1 VPASNKG
8 KGKAGP
14 KATDKGKDGED
25 NVVYDYHENSVHDL
39 ALRAQVLQG
48 YDEFKVR
55 VSCRLLF
62 VHANGAIY
70 GLLLHRIA
78 YARIFHVY
86 PRYTGTTGT
95 GATAGEV
102 LYGVGVEVGYPGRVR
117 IR

>member
-1 VPASNKG
+1 
-8 KGKAGP
+8 
-14 KATDKGKDGED
+14 
-25 NVVYDYHENSVHDL
+25 VHNL

-55 VSCRLLF
+55 VSCRPLF

-78 YARIFHVY
+78 HARIFRVH
-86 PRYTGTTGT
+86 PWYTRTVCT
-95 GATAGEV
+95 GATTGEV
-102 LYGVGVEVGYPGRVR
+102 LYSVGVEVGYPDRVR